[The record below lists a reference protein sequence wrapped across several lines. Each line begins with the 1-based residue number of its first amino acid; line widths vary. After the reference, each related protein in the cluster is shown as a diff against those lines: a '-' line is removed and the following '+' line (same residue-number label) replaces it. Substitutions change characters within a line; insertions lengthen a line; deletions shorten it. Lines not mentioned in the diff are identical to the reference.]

1 MEEAF
6 DVVIQDFIDFA
17 NRQSG
22 MYMDAVLP
30 ENSYARLNAA
40 SRPKSCCHPLV
51 MAMQT
56 TDLLKFDHRALLG
69 WLHRP

>member
-30 ENSYARLNAA
+30 ENSYARVSAG
-40 SRPKSCCHPLV
+40 SHRKSCRHPLV

-56 TDLLKFDHRALLG
+56 ADILKFDHGTLFG
-69 WLHRP
+69 